1 MLFITLDNICY
12 SNIKTFLSNSEWD
25 IVMAT
30 TNLFKIVYK
39 FTRFIKLNKKYSEL
53 YYNSSN
59 FRNLIDS
66 KMGGDEI
73 TSDYRKIQTEEFY
86 YLSSLLHI
94 SYQDF
99 LQI

>member
-53 YYNSSN
+53 YNYS
-59 FRNLIDS
+59 
-66 KMGGDEI
+66 
-73 TSDYRKIQTEEFY
+73 
-86 YLSSLLHI
+86 I
-94 SYQDF
+94 SVVVFELTTVEPECVVDAIVVALAF
-99 LQI
+99 VVL

>member
-39 FTRFIKLNKKYSEL
+39 FTRFIKFQLC
-53 YYNSSN
+53 SSDPRLT
-59 FRNLIDS
+59 FPSRDENL
-66 KMGGDEI
+66 
-73 TSDYRKIQTEEFY
+73 QT
-86 YLSSLLHI
+86 LSRVVH
-94 SYQDF
+94 
-99 LQI
+99 